1 VQGEELW
8 VRWGPHLAEYPDL
21 AFFEKPR
28 LLLRRLISRQFRLM
42 AAYTNGKFANDSSTF
57 NIISD
62 DPRYSLFFVLA
73 ILNSN
78 LLSHFQV
85 TRSQLAQR
93 DDFPKLSLEEARN
106 FPIRRIAF
114 TTTEKD
120 RLHLFEKSKNLYER
134 CLAKNDFLCVTGF
147 VDHCLKHKQE
157 QADVVHDL
165 LAFLAQRMM
174 EMNKNKQT
182 ETKGFLD
189 WLEITIGAKTD
200 ALKNKTKIN
209 AYHEGSFEEL
219 LDTLKQN
226 RKAIKINPASK
237 DLFDLLKD
245 AFEKSLAKLS
255 PLKNNIATTDRL
267 IDLIVSKLYS
277 LTDEE
282 IKIVEG
288 TADEVV

>member
-1 VQGEELW
+1 VREKTVALGEIVQIDRGLEAYSKFRQSPEDIAKRIYHSPHKLDDSYINQFRGELRRYSLVQGEELW

-42 AAYTNGKFANDSSTF
+42 AAYTNGKFANHSSTF

-120 RLHLFEKSKNLYER
+120 RLH
-134 CLAKNDFLCVTGF
+134 F
-147 VDHCLKHKQE
+147 VRKIQKPLRTVPSQE
-157 QADVVHDL
+157 
-165 LAFLAQRMM
+165 
-174 EMNKNKQT
+174 
-182 ETKGFLD
+182 
-189 WLEITIGAKTD
+189 
-200 ALKNKTKIN
+200 
-209 AYHEGSFEEL
+209 
-219 LDTLKQN
+219 
-226 RKAIKINPASK
+226 
-237 DLFDLLKD
+237 
-245 AFEKSLAKLS
+245 
-255 PLKNNIATTDRL
+255 
-267 IDLIVSKLYS
+267 
-277 LTDEE
+277 
-282 IKIVEG
+282 
-288 TADEVV
+288 